1 MREFK
6 LWHVS
11 KDPRG
16 TDFRDL
22 SRAGGL
28 HGMQWVFSLVVVMVV

>member
-11 KDPRG
+11 KDPG
-16 TDFRDL
+16 GLRDL

-28 HGMQWVFSLVVVMVV
+28 HGIQWLFSLVVVA